1 MAPRDRPEDDLNAHH
16 GAEVSL
22 REFLEARLDAVE
34 AVIEARTDAVD
45 RERHIEREA
54 LEARLEQLNGL
65 RKEVERDR
73 DLFATNDRLTAAVRR
88 LEDRTNNATERL
100 DEHIA
105 KAGGDLSEM
114 RGAFREHLQLSAHPG
129 AKVTVADHED
139 RLRILESWR
148 NRATGAAIILS
159 LIAGTIGAVIVQ
171 VFSGS

>member
-22 REFLEARLDAVE
+22 REFLEARLAAVE

-105 KAGGDLSEM
+105 KAG
-114 RGAFREHLQLSAHPG
+114 AFREHLQLSAHPG